1 MQKSL
6 SIKFLFLCAGVVSAL
21 WGCDA
26 VLTKAPLGPDT
37 LESPFSGLTNTLN
50 TTFVRGDENF
60 DHVFTVRE
68 GLGPIFN
75 QPACASCHPGDG
87 RGKPDAGLLV
97 RFSRGSDLIPLLGG
111 PQLQDR
117 AIPGVMPETL
127 PPGVNT
133 SPRLPPPV
141 FGVGLIEAI
150 PEETILKLA
159 DPDDIDGDGI
169 SGRPNM
175 VEPAE
180 FVPPTEVGSGPGPRL
195 GRFSRK
201 AQVTSLLQ
209 QISEAYHQ
217 DMGITSDFL
226 PVENPHPQAGGAV
239 APGDQVPDPE
249 ITARVVLETV
259 AYVRL
264 LAPPR
269 RGEITEEVR
278 KGEALFASLGCAKCH
293 VPSLRTGPSPVPQL
307 NSAEARLYSD
317 LLLHDMGPALADNR
331 PDGQANGLEW
341 RTTPLWGLR
350 LVAENL
356 GGTPFYLHDGRTS
369 DLSEAIRL
377 HGGEAE
383 KARNAFVGLSDADR
397 RAVIAF
403 LNSL

>member
-1 MQKSL
+1 MPRSP
-6 SIKFLFLCAGVVSAL
+6 SIKFLFLCAGVIFTL
-21 WGCDA
+21 YGCDA
-26 VLTKAPLGPDT
+26 VLTKAPLSSDT
-37 LESPFSGLTNTLN
+37 LESPFEGLTNTLN
-50 TTFVRGDENF
+50 ATFVRGDENF

-75 QPACASCHPGDG
+75 QPACASCHPADG

-97 RFSRGSDLIPLLGG
+97 RFSRGADLLPLLGG
-111 PQLQDR
+111 PQLQNR

-159 DPDDIDGDGI
+159 DPGDLDGDGI

-180 FVPPTEVGSGPGPRL
+180 FVPPTQVGSGPGPRL

-249 ITARVVLETV
+249 IPARVVLETV

-278 KGEALFASLGCAKCH
+278 KGEALFASLGCVKCH
-293 VPSLRTGPSPVPQL
+293 IPSLRTGPSPVPQL
-307 NSAEARLYSD
+307 NNVEARLYSD
-317 LLLHDMGPALADNR
+317 LLLHDMGPALADHR

-341 RTTPLWGLR
+341 RTSPLWGLR
-350 LVAENL
+350 LVSRNL

-383 KARNAFVGLSDADR
+383 RARNAFVGLGDADQ